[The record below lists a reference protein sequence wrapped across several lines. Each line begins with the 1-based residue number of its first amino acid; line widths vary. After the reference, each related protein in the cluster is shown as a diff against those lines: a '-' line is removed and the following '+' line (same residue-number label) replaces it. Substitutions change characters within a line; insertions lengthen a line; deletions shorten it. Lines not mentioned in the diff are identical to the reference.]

1 MAQAVN
7 FLPWR
12 ARRQRQCL
20 RLWLTIF
27 SVTLLLIV
35 LLAAVI
41 RMRTSQESRRLGL
54 VQQAG
59 ITLQAGLAQRRA
71 NLLARQAEQQ
81 AQQQRQQRL
90 QATREWQQ
98 ILTRLAGTLPEQAW
112 LSELRFQQGAL
123 SLAGYAVSFTA
134 LSQLETAL
142 HALPGLRM
150 GKPGSASRD
159 AQGRWQ
165 FDYALLLDVSHA
177 PQP

>member
-12 ARRQRQCL
+12 ARQQRRCL
-20 RLWLTIF
+20 RVWITIF
-27 SVTLLLIV
+27 SATLVLIV
-35 LLAAVI
+35 LLAAML
-41 RMRTSQESRRLGL
+41 RMQVLQENQRLRE

-59 ITLQAGLAQRRA
+59 VTLQAGLTQRQAR
-71 NLLARQAEQQ
+71 LLAQQAEQQ
-81 AQQQRQQRL
+81 AQQQRHQRL

-98 ILTRLAGTLPEQAW
+98 TLTRLADTLPEQAW
-112 LSELRFQQGAL
+112 LSELRYQQGAL

-142 HALPGLRM
+142 HVLPDLRM

-165 FDYALLLDVSHA
+165 FDYALVLDVPYA

>member
-35 LLAAVI
+35 LLAAML
-41 RMRTSQESRRLGL
+41 RMQTAQKNRRLEL
-54 VQQAG
+54 IQQAG
-59 ITLQAGLAQRRA
+59 ITLQTGLAQRKT
-71 NLLARQAEQQ
+71 NLLARQAEYQ
-81 AQQQRQQRL
+81 ARQQRYRQL

-98 ILTRLAGTLPEQAW
+98 ILTRLADTLPEQAW
-112 LSELRFQQGAL
+112 LSELRFQQRTL

-142 HALPGLRM
+142 YALPGLRM
-150 GKPGSASRD
+150 GKPGPASRD

-165 FDYALLLDVSHA
+165 FDYALVLDVRHA
-177 PQP
+177 P

>member
-12 ARRQRQCL
+12 ARQQRRCL
-20 RLWLTIF
+20 RVWIIIF

-35 LLAAVI
+35 LLAAML
-41 RMRTSQESRRLGL
+41 RMHLLQENQRLRQ

-59 ITLQAGLAQRRA
+59 VTLQAGLAQRQA
-71 NLLARQAEQQ
+71 HLLAQQAERQAR
-81 AQQQRQQRL
+81 QQRDQRL

-98 ILTRLAGTLPEQAW
+98 TLTRLADMLPEQAW
-112 LSELRFQQGAL
+112 LSELHFQQGTL
-123 SLAGYAVSFTA
+123 SLAGYAVSFMA
-134 LSQLETAL
+134 LGQLEKAL
-142 HALPGLRM
+142 NAIPGLRM
-150 GKPGSASRD
+150 DKPGAASRD

-165 FDYALLLDVSHA
+165 FNYALLPDVPHA

>member
-27 SVTLLLIV
+27 SATLLLIV
-35 LLAAVI
+35 LLAAML
-41 RMRTSQESRRLGL
+41 RMQTAQENRRLGL

-59 ITLQAGLAQRRA
+59 ITLQTGLTQRKT
-71 NLLARQAEQQ
+71 NLLARQAEYQ
-81 AQQQRQQRL
+81 AQQQRHQRW

-98 ILTRLAGTLPEQAW
+98 ILTRLADTLPEQAW
-112 LSELRFQQGAL
+112 LSELRYQQGAL

-134 LSQLETAL
+134 LSQLEAAL
-142 HALPGLRM
+142 RALPGLRM

-165 FDYALLLDVSHA
+165 FDYALVLDVSHA

>member
-1 MAQAVN
+1 MVQAVN

-27 SVTLLLIV
+27 SFTLLLIV
-35 LLAAVI
+35 LLAAMQ
-41 RMRTSQESRRLGL
+41 RMQTAQENRRLEL
-54 VQQAG
+54 IQQAG
-59 ITLQAGLAQRRA
+59 ITLQTGLAQRKT
-71 NLLARQAEQQ
+71 NLLARQAEHQ
-81 AQQQRQQRL
+81 ARQQRYRQL

-98 ILTRLAGTLPEQAW
+98 ILTRLADTLPEQAW
-112 LSELRFQQGAL
+112 LSELRFQKGTL

-134 LSQLETAL
+134 LGRLEAAL
-142 HALPGLRM
+142 SVLPSLRR

-165 FDYALLLDVSHA
+165 FEYALVLDVSHA
-177 PQP
+177 PRP

>member
-27 SVTLLLIV
+27 SFTLLLIV
-35 LLAAVI
+35 LLAAML
-41 RMRTSQESRRLGL
+41 RMQTTQKNRRLKL
-54 VQQAG
+54 IQQAG
-59 ITLQAGLAQRRA
+59 TTLQAGLVQRQAR
-71 NLLARQAEQQ
+71 LLARQAEHQ
-81 AQQQRQQRL
+81 ARQQRYQRL
-90 QATREWQQ
+90 QATREWQR
-98 ILTRLAGTLPEQAW
+98 ILTRLADTLPEQAW

-123 SLAGYAVSFTA
+123 TLVGYAVSFTA

-165 FDYALLLDVSHA
+165 FDYALVLDMSHA